1 MKKERIKFLLLTH
14 GIWGESL
21 IESLKMI
28 IGKIENVAILSLF
41 PETTFEEYYSRVED
55 IIKIMDKKGI
65 IFTDIFGGT
74 PTNIAIKL
82 GSKYNIKVYSG
93 LNAPLLLEALSEEE
107 VNFEKVLAE
116 GKNGIRDVVYEFKK
130 SIEKK

>member
-1 MKKERIKFLLLTH
+1 M
-14 GIWGESL
+14 
-21 IESLKMI
+21 
-28 IGKIENVAILSLF
+28 
-41 PETTFEEYYSRVED
+41 
-55 IIKIMDKKGI
+55 
-65 IFTDIFGGT
+65 
-74 PTNIAIKL
+74 KL